1 MNRSDDVA
9 ILGLDCYTV
18 ARSSRSG
25 FDDWSRTVDSHTLAY
40 SSPSGLDSAYR
51 SEMENHHVLGYLVI
65 ANQFTNDLT
74 SRPGGFRTGFGKI
87 DEMARTV
94 LIVEDSD
101 TSADTLEIALLSL
114 PGVSVEHVRSGRNAW
129 LLLQKEPVSAIITDL
144 HMPHMDGFELIERVR
159 AAPPDAYVPI
169 IVVSGDSDPDTPDR
183 VRRLG
188 ADAYFAKPYSP
199 AAVRDTLERLLH
211 ENFSP
216 SP

>member
-1 MNRSDDVA
+1 
-9 ILGLDCYTV
+9 
-18 ARSSRSG
+18 
-25 FDDWSRTVDSHTLAY
+25 
-40 SSPSGLDSAYR
+40 
-51 SEMENHHVLGYLVI
+51 
-65 ANQFTNDLT
+65 
-74 SRPGGFRTGFGKI
+74 
-87 DEMARTV
+87 MARTV

-114 PGVSVEHVRSGRNAW
+114 PGVSIEHVRSGRNAW
-129 LLLQKEPVSAIITDL
+129 LLLQKECVSAIITDL

-159 AAPPDAYVPI
+159 ASAPVAYVPI

-199 AAVRDTLERLLH
+199 AAVRETLERLLH
-211 ENFSP
+211 ENSP

>member
-1 MNRSDDVA
+1 
-9 ILGLDCYTV
+9 
-18 ARSSRSG
+18 
-25 FDDWSRTVDSHTLAY
+25 
-40 SSPSGLDSAYR
+40 
-51 SEMENHHVLGYLVI
+51 
-65 ANQFTNDLT
+65 
-74 SRPGGFRTGFGKI
+74 
-87 DEMARTV
+87 MARTV

-129 LLLQKEPVSAIITDL
+129 LLLQKERVSAIITDL

-159 AAPPDAYVPI
+159 ASAPVTYVPI

-199 AAVRDTLERLLH
+199 AAVRETLERLLH
-211 ENFSP
+211 ENPSP

>member
-1 MNRSDDVA
+1 
-9 ILGLDCYTV
+9 
-18 ARSSRSG
+18 
-25 FDDWSRTVDSHTLAY
+25 
-40 SSPSGLDSAYR
+40 
-51 SEMENHHVLGYLVI
+51 
-65 ANQFTNDLT
+65 
-74 SRPGGFRTGFGKI
+74 
-87 DEMARTV
+87 MARTV

-114 PGVSVEHVRSGRNAW
+114 PGVNVEHVRSGRNAW
-129 LLLQKEPVSAIITDL
+129 LLLQKERVSAIITDL

-159 AAPPDAYVPI
+159 ASAPVTYVPI

-199 AAVRDTLERLLH
+199 AAVRETLERLLH
-211 ENFSP
+211 ENSSP

>member
-1 MNRSDDVA
+1 M
-9 ILGLDCYTV
+9 
-18 ARSSRSG
+18 
-25 FDDWSRTVDSHTLAY
+25 
-40 SSPSGLDSAYR
+40 
-51 SEMENHHVLGYLVI
+51 
-65 ANQFTNDLT
+65 
-74 SRPGGFRTGFGKI
+74 GFGKI

-114 PGVSVEHVRSGRNAW
+114 PDVSVAHARSGRKAW
-129 LLLQKEPVSAIITDL
+129 QLLQRERVSAIITDL

-159 AAPPDAYVPI
+159 AAVPVTYVPI
-169 IVVSGDSDPDTPDR
+169 IVVSGDSDPETPER
-183 VRRLG
+183 VRQLG

-211 ENFSP
+211 ENSSP